1 MLDTVNV
8 SNFYSIISPQ
18 NKGDSGYDIIA
29 SSEPSIQGIELDGDG
44 NYLSIDFI
52 EYETNLIIQPQEGYH
67 TYIFPRSSI
76 SKYNLVLAN
85 SIGLIDNGYRGT
97 LKLRF
102 KYIAQPIDYKIY
114 ENNKLCININKNKI
128 YKMKDKIAQLVFGES
143 ITPILKEVNEF
154 HDTERNIL
162 GFGSTGV

>member
-1 MLDTVNV
+1 VNV

-52 EYETNLIIQPQEGYH
+52 EYETNLIIEPKKGYH

-97 LKLRF
+97 LKVRF
-102 KYIAQPIDYKIY
+102 KYLPQPIDYKVY
-114 ENNKLCININKNKI
+114 ESNKLCININKNKI
-128 YKMKDKIAQLVFGES
+128 YKMKDKIGQLVFGES
-143 ITPILKEVNEF
+143 ITPLLKQANNFEN
-154 HDTERNIL
+154 TQRNTL